1 MNKKEG
7 YDTFTKD
14 DGTTYKICNNCKYLN
29 PYNILSHDEKEF
41 SFCELLSEDSMGH
54 LPNLPSYRSYTVMG
68 RDELGNFSTPNTFE
82 FGRKGNRCPFHLSI
96 ERNEKLKKII

>member
-54 LPNLPSYRSYTVMG
+54 LPNLPYSTI
-68 RDELGNFSTPNTFE
+68 ELLYCE
-82 FGRKGNRCPFHLSI
+82 NRTKSPT
-96 ERNEKLKKII
+96 LKFIPTYKIIILFLYKN